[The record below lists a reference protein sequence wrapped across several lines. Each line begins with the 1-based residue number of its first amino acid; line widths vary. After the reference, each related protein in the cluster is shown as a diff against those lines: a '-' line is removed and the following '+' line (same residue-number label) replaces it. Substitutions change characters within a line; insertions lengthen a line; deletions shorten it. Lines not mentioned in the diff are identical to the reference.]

1 MKASCWLQDTLY
13 LFSFFSNKYLAHET
27 HEKSTKGMLM
37 DSKILYKEESYAVIG
52 ACFNVYK
59 EKGNGFLEAV
69 YQECLEIE
77 FSFQEIP
84 YETQKNLQLTYRDRV
99 LKQTYKPDFLCY
111 NKIIVEIKALSRI
124 VDEHRAQILNYLN
137 GAGFKL
143 GILVN
148 LGHHPKLE
156 YERFVL

>member
-1 MKASCWLQDTLY
+1 MKASCWFWATLY
-13 LFSFFSNKYLAHET
+13 LFFYCSDKYLAHET
-27 HEKSTKGMLM
+27 HEKNTKGMLM
-37 DSKILYKEESYAVIG
+37 DSKILYKEESYAIIG

-77 FSFQEIP
+77 FYFQEIP
-84 YETQKNLQLTYRDRV
+84 YGTQINLQLTYRDRV

-111 NKIIVEIKALSRI
+111 NKIIVEIKALSKI

-137 GAGFKL
+137 GSGFKL
-143 GILVN
+143 GLLIN
-148 LGHHPKLE
+148 FGHNPKLE

>member
-1 MKASCWLQDTLY
+1 
-13 LFSFFSNKYLAHET
+13 
-27 HEKSTKGMLM
+27 M
-37 DSKILYKEESYAVIG
+37 DSKIIYKEESYAIIG
-52 ACFNVYK
+52 AFFNVYK

-77 FSFQEIP
+77 FPFQKIP
-84 YETQKNLQLTYRDRV
+84 YEAQKDLQLTYRDQI

-111 NKIIVEIKALSRI
+111 DKIIVEIKALSKI

-137 GAGFKL
+137 GSGFKL

-148 LGHHPKLE
+148 FGHHPKLE
-156 YERFVL
+156 YERFIL

>member
-1 MKASCWLQDTLY
+1 
-13 LFSFFSNKYLAHET
+13 
-27 HEKSTKGMLM
+27 M
-37 DSKILYKEESYAVIG
+37 DSKILYKEESYAIIG

-84 YETQKNLQLTYRDRV
+84 YETQKNLQLKYRGQV
-99 LKQTYKPDFLCY
+99 LKQTYKPDFICY
-111 NKIIVEIKALSRI
+111 NKIIVEIKALSKI

-137 GAGFKL
+137 GTEFKL
-143 GILVN
+143 GLLIN
-148 LGHHPKLE
+148 FGHHPKLE

>member
-1 MKASCWLQDTLY
+1 M
-13 LFSFFSNKYLAHET
+13 N
-27 HEKSTKGMLM
+27 
-37 DSKILYKEESYAVIG
+37 SKILYKEESYELIG

-59 EKGNGFLEAV
+59 EMGSGFLEAV
-69 YQECLEIE
+69 YQKCLEIE
-77 FSFQEIP
+77 FSEKKIP
-84 YETQKNLQLTYRDRV
+84 FEAQKELQLKYHDQI

-111 NKIIVEIKALSRI
+111 NKIIVEIKALSKI

-148 LGHHPKLE
+148 FGHHPKLE
-156 YERFVL
+156 YERLVL